1 MKKLIFLLFAFA
13 VMFAVIAP
21 TEVQAQRGTYTTADT
36 VTNTDTVTWAYPTVI
51 GGNWHMLIQVELD
64 SVSGTAIA
72 PTFAIQASIDNV
84 NWYTLK
90 TITLKPANN
99 EAEVY
104 ELTTTPYIYYRI
116 YVLNTGTNKSAIRS
130 KWIWKYGTSK

>member
-13 VMFAVIAP
+13 MLTVFVAP

-36 VTNTDTVTWAYPTVI
+36 LNNADTVTWAYPSVV

-64 SVSGTAIA
+64 SVSGTSLA
-72 PTFAIQASIDNV
+72 PTFAIQGSVDNT
-84 NWYTLK
+84 NWT
-90 TITLKPANN
+90 TIATKTLKPAN
-99 EAEVY
+99 AEFAIQ